1 MSTKCGRPAKGN
13 KKPEEDEIQPV
24 ETSQPS
30 LEGGMGGIS
39 LEDGGRQI
47 SRSSRSS
54 SAKSIVS
61 GSGKYLQV
69 DFFIL
74 CDDILTYYFDIR

>member
-1 MSTKCGRPAKGN
+1 MSAKRGRPA

-30 LEGGMGGIS
+30 LVGGMGGIN

-54 SAKSIVS
+54 SAKSFLS

-69 DFFIL
+69 DFFVMIFLPIIL
-74 CDDILTYYFDIR
+74 C

>member
-1 MSTKCGRPAKGN
+1 MSAKRGRPAKGN

-30 LEGGMGGIS
+30 LVGGMGGIN

-54 SAKSIVS
+54 SAKSFLS

-69 DFFIL
+69 DFFYSL
-74 CDDILTYYFDIR
+74 